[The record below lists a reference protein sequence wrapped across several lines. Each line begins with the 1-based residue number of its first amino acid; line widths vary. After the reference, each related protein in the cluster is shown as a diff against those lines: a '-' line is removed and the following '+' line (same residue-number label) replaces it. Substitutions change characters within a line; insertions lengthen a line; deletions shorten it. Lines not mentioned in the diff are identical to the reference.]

1 MLIKDLMDMGTKKNI
16 LGIIPARGGSKEI
29 PGKNI
34 KEFCGKPLMVW
45 TIESALKSEAVSRL
59 IVSTDD
65 NKIAEV
71 AKQYGAGVPFM
82 RPAEL
87 AQDASPTLPVLV
99 HAVKYLADNENYKPD
114 YVLLLE
120 PTSPGRQSQQIKEAV
135 DLIMKTG
142 ADSVVS
148 LVEVPTKYNPAWQFT
163 ITIGGRAKITTG
175 VDFKEIITRR
185 QDLPKTYI
193 RNGAIYLF
201 KTNLLFGDKPSFYGK
216 DARAYIMDSVYDL
229 DIDTP
234 EDWQFAESKMASI
247 LK

>member
-1 MLIKDLMDMGTKKNI
+1 MSNKKNI
-16 LGIIPARGGSKEI
+16 LGIVPARGGSKGI

-34 KEFCGKPLMVW
+34 KEFCGKPLMAW

-65 NKIAEV
+65 FKIAEI
-71 AKQYGAGVPFM
+71 AKQYGAEVPFM

-87 AQDASPTLPVLV
+87 AQDASPTLPALV

-120 PTSPGRQSQQIKEAV
+120 STSPGRQPFHIKEAV
-135 DLIMKTG
+135 KLIIKTE

-148 LVEVPTKYNPAWQFT
+148 MKEVATAYSPFWQF
-163 ITIGGRAKITTG
+163 KIDQNGKMELFTG
-175 VDFKEIITRR
+175 QPIKEIITRR
-185 QDLPKTYI
+185 QELPKTYV
-193 RNGAIYLF
+193 RNGSIYLF
-201 KTNLLFGDKPSFYGK
+201 KTNLLFESPPSIYGDDVRPYLT
-216 DARAYIMDSVYDL
+216 DEVYSL

-234 EDWQFAESKMASI
+234 QDWAEAEEKMRNI
-247 LK
+247 LKKEI